1 MLAADTLGASQA
13 MIDQAVDYAKERSLP
28 LTRGIA
34 IEAADKVAQD
44 SGASATNHVTFN
56 VLR

>member
-1 MLAADTLGASQA
+1 MDQQA
-13 MIDQAVDYAKERSLP
+13 AVDYAKERSLP